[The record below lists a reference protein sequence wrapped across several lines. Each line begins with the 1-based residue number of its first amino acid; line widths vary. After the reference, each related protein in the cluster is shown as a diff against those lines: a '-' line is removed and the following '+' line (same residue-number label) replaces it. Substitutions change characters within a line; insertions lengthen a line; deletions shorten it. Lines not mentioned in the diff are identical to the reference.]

1 MTINQESPALKVS
14 RDLELTDEAF
24 GAWWEHLASEDRDEF
39 QHIYQG
45 DEYLARFVCALDYLV
60 LQKVEGDRESLIVL
74 AYWIA
79 AKRFEPDLQA
89 DSYTLRNRAVRAWQS
104 DAVQALHDRV
114 RYRSV
119 EQGYVRLTSRLFK
132 LGEEMADAA
141 EGIDVPLKDKR
152 YAADILVRIAQLVN
166 TERAVIRSERTKRG
180 LEKAREALSRSGQDD
195 MTEREISVLVRMAAS
210 RLGTD
215 KVLALMG
222 EVESD
227 GG

>member
-1 MTINQESPALKVS
+1 
-14 RDLELTDEAF
+14 
-24 GAWWEHLASEDRDEF
+24 
-39 QHIYQG
+39 
-45 DEYLARFVCALDYLV
+45 
-60 LQKVEGDRESLIVL
+60 
-74 AYWIA
+74 
-79 AKRFEPDLQA
+79 
-89 DSYTLRNRAVRAWQS
+89 
-104 DAVQALHDRV
+104 
-114 RYRSV
+114 
-119 EQGYVRLTSRLFK
+119 
-132 LGEEMADAA
+132 MADAA